1 MWRLVCLIGLAL
13 PAAADT
19 VVATR
24 TIRALSIIGP
34 EDVALAPGSV
44 AGALSDLSAAL
55 GQEARVTLYAGRP
68 VRAAD
73 VALPAVVERNQIV
86 ALVFQAGP
94 LSILA
99 EGRALAR
106 AGVGDTIRVMNLA
119 SRSTVSGRVRP
130 DGAVVVGP

>member
-1 MWRLVCLIGLAL
+1 MWRSAILIMLSL

-19 VVATR
+19 LVATR
-24 TIRALSIIGP
+24 TIRAMAIIGP
-34 EDVALAPGSV
+34 EDVALVPGSV
-44 AGALSDLSAAL
+44 PGTLHKAADAL
-55 GQEARVTLYAGRP
+55 GMEARVTLYPGRP
-68 VRAAD
+68 IRIAD
-73 VALPAVVERNQIV
+73 ITPPAVVERNQIV
-86 ALVFQAGP
+86 PLVYQAGP

-119 SRSTVSGRVRP
+119 SRFTVSGRVRP